1 MGRGSNAKLARNSTM
16 VRTDKPTDRLSGRPT
31 KRLVRDKKNFTLQGK
46 PWHICASNALTGEG
60 LTEGIEWLTDQ
71 LKDIIAQ

>member
-1 MGRGSNAKLARNSTM
+1 M
-16 VRTDKPTDRLSGRPT
+16 RLSGAELMMQRLQT
-31 KRLVRDKKNFTLQGK
+31 IRKRVIYHATIYRLQQGK

>member
-1 MGRGSNAKLARNSTM
+1 MILFVVVAVVVVVVVIVVFVSH
-16 VRTDKPTDRLSGRPT
+16 
-31 KRLVRDKKNFTLQGK
+31 QGK
-46 PWHICASNALTGEG
+46 PWNICASNALTGEG